1 MNGETPT
8 ICQASQALALGSPSE
23 LLRGLGDPSA
33 DRWGIAPGTAPAD
46 EIAWRRAWQAVES
59 CRLVAELAARHPHYR
74 KDSPR

>member
-1 MNGETPT
+1 MTGETPT
-8 ICQASQALALGSPSE
+8 IWPTGEAPALGSPSE
-23 LLRGLGDPSA
+23 LLRGLGDPHA

-59 CRLVAELAARHPHYR
+59 CRLVAELAARHPYYR